1 MKRIA
6 GLLVATTHLGFA
18 AHAAA
23 ESPTKGNQAHKRL
36 ASAVGGAQVKR
47 IEALGGSLGRPPPK
61 TEPKD
66 LFGRADLDRD
76 GSVSFGEF
84 ATIAGGSLERRIL
97 KRFHQLDRNHDGRC
111 TRSEVNK
118 MSAARFERFDLNHDG
133 AFTQKELAVVM
144 TRELTARLEQV
155 YARLDVDRDGRFSLA
170 ELTPAPAPR
179 KPAPPERKLQVARRG
194 VASTH

>member
-18 AHAAA
+18 DHAAA
-23 ESPTKGNQAHKRL
+23 ESPAKGNQAHKRA
-36 ASAVGGAQVKR
+36 ASAVSGAQVKR
-47 IEALGGSLGRPPPK
+47 IEALGGSLGSPPPK
-61 TEPKD
+61 LEPKD
-66 LFGRADLDRD
+66 LFGYADVNRD

-84 ATIAGGSLERRIL
+84 ATVARGSLERRIL
-97 KRFHQLDRNHDGRC
+97 KRFHQLDRDHDGRC

-118 MSAARFERFDLNHDG
+118 MSQARFERFDLDHDG

-144 TRELTARLEQV
+144 TVELTARLEQT
-155 YARLDVDRDGRFSLA
+155 YARLDVDHDGRFSLA

-179 KPAPPERKLQVARRG
+179 EPAAPERKLQIARRG